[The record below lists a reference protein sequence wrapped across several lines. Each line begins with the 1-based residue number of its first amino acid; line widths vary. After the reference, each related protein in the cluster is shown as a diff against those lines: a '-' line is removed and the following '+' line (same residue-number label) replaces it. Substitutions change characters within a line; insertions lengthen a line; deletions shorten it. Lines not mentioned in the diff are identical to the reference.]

1 MRFMRLPANR
11 AYHVIYDDSI
21 LDAVKY
27 AAENNWTSIVP
38 DIGVPAFSP
47 DLIPSEERLQLRDLS
62 RDLSIGW
69 GFHAAG
75 DNVSLF
81 STYPPI
87 RAGII
92 QYFKQTINLAREIS
106 IGPTNVVVHAGA
118 PPKFRKARNQ
128 SGNFNEIHQEIY
140 TQTFR
145 EILTELVTH
154 ASPHVKIA
162 IENTGWSPLVRDVV
176 KQLLPTGLKLCLDI
190 PKLYG
195 SNFRIIED
203 DWKFIQEH
211 KGFIDVVHIHD
222 IHPTLGSHQ
231 VVGEGVVDFEKH
243 LRFLV
248 DLPTK
253 PQYVFEVRPR
263 EAANESLEN
272 VAALME
278 ILHLD
283 F

>member
-1 MRFMRLPANR
+1 MRLPTNR
-11 AYHVIYDDSI
+11 AYHVIYDESMM
-21 LDAVKY
+21 DALKY
-27 AAENNWTSIVP
+27 ASENNWTSIVP

-47 DLIPSEERLQLRDLS
+47 EKTSSEERTQLREIS

-81 STYPPI
+81 STYPSI

-106 IGPTNVVVHAGA
+106 TGPTNVVVHAGE

-128 SGNFNEIHQEIY
+128 PDNFNEIHHDIY
-140 TQTFR
+140 AQTLR
-145 EILTELVTH
+145 ENLAELIEH

-162 IENTGWSPLVRDVV
+162 IENTGWTPLVRDVV
-176 KQLLPTGLKLCLDI
+176 KNLLPSGLRICLDI
-190 PKLYG
+190 PKLYN
-195 SNFRIIED
+195 SSFKIIEE
-203 DWKFIQEH
+203 DWNFIQEH
-211 KGFIDVVHIHD
+211 KGFIEVVHIHD
-222 IHPTLGSHQ
+222 IHPSLGSHQ
-231 VVGEGVVDFEKH
+231 IVGEGVVDFEKH
-243 LRFLV
+243 LHFLSE
-248 DLPTK
+248 LPTK

-263 EAANESLEN
+263 EAANESLDN

>member
-1 MRFMRLPANR
+1 M
-11 AYHVIYDDSI
+11 
-21 LDAVKY
+21 DAVKY
-27 AAENNWTSIVP
+27 ASENNWTSIVP

-47 DLIPSEERLQLRDLS
+47 EKISSEERTQLRETS

-81 STYPPI
+81 STSPSI

-106 IGPTNVVVHAGA
+106 TGPTNVVVHAGE

-128 SGNFNEIHQEIY
+128 PSNFNEIHHDLY
-140 TQTFR
+140 ALTLR
-145 EILTELVTH
+145 ENLAELVEH
-154 ASPHVKIA
+154 ASPHVKIV
-162 IENTGWSPLVRDVV
+162 IENTGWTPQIRDVV
-176 KQLLPTGLKLCLDI
+176 KHLLPSGLKICLDI
-190 PKLYG
+190 PKLYN
-195 SNFRIIED
+195 SNFKIIEE
-203 DWKFIQEH
+203 DWNFIQEH
-211 KGFIDVVHIHD
+211 RGFIEVVHIHD

-231 VVGEGVVDFEKH
+231 VVGEGVVDFERH
-243 LRFLV
+243 LHLLSE
-248 DLPTK
+248 LPTK

-263 EAANESLEN
+263 EAANESLDN
-272 VAALME
+272 VGALME
-278 ILHLD
+278 ILHLN

>member
-1 MRFMRLPANR
+1 M
-11 AYHVIYDDSI
+11 IYDESMM
-21 LDAVKY
+21 DAVKY
-27 AAENNWTSIVP
+27 ASENNWTSIVP
-38 DIGVPAFSP
+38 DIGIPAFSP
-47 DLIPSEERLQLRDLS
+47 EKISSEERTQLRETS

-81 STYPPI
+81 STYPSI

-106 IGPTNVVVHAGA
+106 TGPTNVVVHAGE

-128 SGNFNEIHQEIY
+128 PGNFNEIHHDIY
-140 TQTFR
+140 AQTLR
-145 EILTELVTH
+145 ENLAELVEY

-162 IENTGWSPLVRDVV
+162 IENTGWTPQIRDVV
-176 KQLLPTGLKLCLDI
+176 KHLLPSGLKICLDI
-190 PKLYG
+190 PKLYN
-195 SNFRIIED
+195 SNFKIIEE
-203 DWKFIQEH
+203 DWNFIQEH
-211 KGFIDVVHIHD
+211 RGFIEVVHIHD

-231 VVGEGVVDFEKH
+231 VVGEGVADFERH
-243 LRFLV
+243 LHFLSE
-248 DLPTK
+248 LPTK

-278 ILHLD
+278 ILHLN

>member
-1 MRFMRLPANR
+1 MRFPANR
-11 AYHVIYDDSI
+11 AYHVIYDHSL

-27 AAENNWTSIVP
+27 ASDNNWTSIVP

-47 DLIPSEERLQLRDLS
+47 ELISTEERSQLRELS
-62 RDLSIGW
+62 RDLSIRW

-106 IGPTNVVVHAGA
+106 TGPTNVVVHAGT

-128 SGNFNEIHQEIY
+128 SGNFNEIHHDSY
-140 TQTFR
+140 AQTFR
-145 EILTELVTH
+145 EILTELVEH

-162 IENTGWSPLVRDVV
+162 IENTGWTPLIRDVV
-176 KQLLPTGLKLCLDI
+176 RLLLPTGLKICLDI

-195 SNFRIIED
+195 PGFKIIEE

-211 KGFIDVVHIHD
+211 QGFIDVVHIHD
-222 IHPTLGSHQ
+222 THPTLGSHQ
-231 VVGEGVVDFEKH
+231 VVGEGVVDFERY
-243 LRFLV
+243 LRFLAE
-248 DLPTK
+248 LPTK

-263 EAANESLEN
+263 ESANESLEN
-272 VAALME
+272 VGALME
-278 ILHLD
+278 ILHLS